1 MSTARVFRAPGRV
14 NLIGEHTDYSEG
26 FVFPAA
32 IDYST
37 TVAASPRG
45 GRQVTVRSK
54 QCSGV
59 AEFDLDAIARAGD
72 WADYVRGVAQQLE
85 LAGYRLQGADLE
97 IDGQVPLGAGLS
109 SSAAL
114 EVSSALALS
123 SIAGHALAKREIAVL
138 CQRAES
144 EFVGLRCGIMD
155 QYIAC
160 HGTAG
165 HALVIDCRSLES
177 RPAPLPSNVRLLVCN
192 TMVKH
197 ELTGSEYN
205 DRRADCEAAAKHFGV
220 PMLRDV
226 DEAMFDRGAAG
237 LGERVRRRCRH
248 VIAENARVLAAER
261 CLRGGDLPGFGR
273 LMRESHRSLRDDYEV
288 SCEELD
294 LMVSLAAECEGVFG
308 ARMTG
313 GGFGGC
319 TVNLVA
325 AEHADSARA
334 HIASRYEERTGIRP
348 GIYVCRASDGCHE
361 VM

>member
-1 MSTARVFRAPGRV
+1 V

-32 IDYST
+32 IDYAI
-37 TVAASPRG
+37 TVTAVARDDRKVSLG
-45 GRQVTVRSK
+45 SRQF
-54 QCSGV
+54 SGV
-59 AEFDLDAIARAGD
+59 LEFDLDRIERGGD
-72 WADYVRGVAQQLE
+72 WGDYVRGVAQQLE
-85 LAGYRLQGADLE
+85 RAGYRLCGADLDV
-97 IDGQVPLGAGLS
+97 DGGVPIGSGLS

-123 SIAGHALAKREIAVL
+123 SIAGHHLHRRELAVL

-160 HGTAG
+160 FGVAG

-177 RPAPLPSNVRLLVCN
+177 RPAPLPADVVLLVCN

-205 DRRADCEAAAKHFGV
+205 GRRADCEAGAKHFGV

-226 DEAMFDRGAAG
+226 DLAAFERRGSS
-237 LGERVRRRCRH
+237 LPERLLRRCRH
-248 VIAENARVLAAER
+248 VITENARVLQAEESLKR
-261 CLRGGDLPGFGR
+261 GDLAEFGR
-273 LMRESHRSLRDDYEV
+273 LMGESHRSLREDYEV

-294 LMVSLAAECEGVFG
+294 LMVELALACDGVYG

-325 AEHADSARA
+325 AACAEAARTR
-334 HIASRYEERTGIRP
+334 IAAAYEARTGVRP
-348 GIYVCRASDGCHE
+348 ETYICRASGGCCE
-361 VM
+361 L

>member
-1 MSTARVFRAPGRV
+1 V

-32 IDYST
+32 IDYAA
-37 TVAASPRG
+37 TVTAAARDD
-45 GRQVTVRSK
+45 RKVTIRSR
-54 QCSGV
+54 QCSG
-59 AEFDLDAIARAGD
+59 ALDFDLDRIERCGD

-85 LAGYRLQGADLE
+85 NLGYRLCGADLE
-97 IDGQVPLGAGLS
+97 VDGQVPIGAGLS

-123 SIAGHALAKREIAVL
+123 SLAGHELGRLDLALL

-160 HGTAG
+160 FGVAG

-177 RPAPLPSNVRLLVCN
+177 RPVPLPAGVVLMVCN

-197 ELTGSEYN
+197 ELSGSEYN
-205 DRRADCEAAAKHFGV
+205 GRRADCEAGAKHFGV
-220 PMLRDV
+220 PTLRDA
-226 DEAMFDRGAAG
+226 DLRGLERLGAG
-237 LGERVRRRCRH
+237 LPERLRRRCRH
-248 VIAENARVLAAER
+248 VITENTRVLQAEESLKR
-261 CLRGGDLPGFGR
+261 GDLAEFGR
-273 LMRESHRSLRDDYEV
+273 LMAESHRSLREDYEV

-294 LMVSLAAECEGVFG
+294 LMVELALACEGVYG

-325 AEHADSARA
+325 GACAEAARA
-334 HIASRYEERTGIRP
+334 QIARAYEARTGVRP
-348 GIYVCRASDGCHE
+348 EIYICRASGGCRE
-361 VM
+361 L